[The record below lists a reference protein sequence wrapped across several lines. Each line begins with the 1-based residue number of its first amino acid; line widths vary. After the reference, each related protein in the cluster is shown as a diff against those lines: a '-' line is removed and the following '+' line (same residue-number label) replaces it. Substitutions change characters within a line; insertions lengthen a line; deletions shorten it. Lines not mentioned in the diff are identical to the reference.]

1 MTVVETRNGTFTVT
15 VEGEGPAVLLLH
27 GWPETALSW
36 RHQVAALA
44 AAGYRAIAPNQRGYD
59 GSFAPHDIDQYTMFH
74 IAGDAIAILDAL
86 GERDTVVVGH
96 DMGALVAWHL
106 ALMRPDRVRGVA
118 GMSVPYVP
126 RGRHSLTQK
135 LRDVGANDYY
145 ILYFQDTGV
154 AERELER
161 DVRRAMTNV
170 LYSCSGSLPEGALW
184 AATVPQGGGLLDTAY
199 DLSGPFPSWMPAADL
214 EENIAAFQRSGFRG
228 PINWYRNFER
238 NWELSAAY
246 HGAKI
251 QQPSLFVAG
260 SRDPV
265 IAAMGNALKALPE
278 TLADPRGIHVIDGAG
293 HWIQQE
299 APDITSALLM
309 DFLSNL

>member
-1 MTVVETRNGTFTVT
+1 MTVVQTRNGPFAVT

-59 GSFAPHDIDQYTMFH
+59 GSFAPDDARQYTLFH
-74 IAGDAIAILDAL
+74 LAGDAIAILDAL
-86 GERDTVVVGH
+86 GETGAVAVGH

-106 ALMRPDRVRGVA
+106 ALMRPDRIEAVA
-118 GMSVPYVP
+118 AMSVPYVP
-126 RGRHSLTQK
+126 RGSQSLTRK
-135 LRDVGANDYY
+135 LRDVGADDYY
-145 ILYFQDTGV
+145 ILYFQEPGV

-161 DVRRAMTNV
+161 DVRRTMADV
-170 LYSCSGSLPEGALW
+170 LYSCSGSLPTGEVW
-184 AATVPQGGGLLDTAY
+184 AATVPKGGGLLDTAHHAP
-199 DLSGPFPSWMPAADL
+199 DPFPSWLPARDL
-214 EENIAAFQRSGFRG
+214 DATVAAFERSGFRG
-228 PINWYRNFER
+228 PLNWYRNFER
-238 NWELSAAY
+238 NWELGAAH

-251 QQPSLFVAG
+251 RQPALFVAG

-265 IAAMGNALKALPE
+265 IAAMGNAVKALPAA
-278 TLADPRGIHVIDGAG
+278 LADPRGIHLIDGAG

-299 APDITSALLM
+299 APDKINALLL
-309 DFLSNL
+309 DFLADR